1 MGVAGPL
8 WQLLVVW
15 SGHVDQH
22 GFCATLGPHTHVF
35 RHSAGLRG
43 SRVLPQAHLAEKALT
58 MPPITDHPLRYA
70 TVNELHARPFPA
82 LGVPSTAVYVAIK
95 EPFAAV
101 NRDREKDRSHLLAL
115 LDRHGSPHPQ
125 PGATHFQGPIG
136 RAELKWESHTEFV
149 TYTAFSPGLSKRPF
163 DPADAELLPEDWLA
177 DAPGKRLTSVLIRIE
192 GMPDTEDELFAK
204 LDEWFVPESLAV
216 SRVVD
221 GAAVIA
227 GDFRIDP
234 AGHMRFAV
242 FVKEGTGQRRVGRI
256 VQRLCEIETYRAMSM
271 LGLMRSRDLSARL
284 NALDPRLSGL
294 VEGLDNAVPA
304 PEAALH
310 DLLTISAELE
320 SLAVHFSFRFG
331 ATAAYEAI
339 VNQRIEVLR
348 EQRIEGRQTFAE
360 FMMRRYDP
368 AMRTVKSAEG
378 RLQSMADRAQ
388 RAAELLRTRV
398 DVERSAQNQKLLE
411 SMDKRADLQLRLQRT
426 VEGLSTV
433 AISYYA
439 VNLTAYLA
447 YPLTEPLGLTH
458 GMTMAILT
466 PVIVL
471 AVWLGIRRIR
481 NHLD

>member
-1 MGVAGPL
+1 
-8 WQLLVVW
+8 
-15 SGHVDQH
+15 
-22 GFCATLGPHTHVF
+22 
-35 RHSAGLRG
+35 
-43 SRVLPQAHLAEKALT
+43 
-58 MPPITDHPLRYA
+58 
-70 TVNELHARPFPA
+70 
-82 LGVPSTAVYVAIK
+82 
-95 EPFAAV
+95 
-101 NRDREKDRSHLLAL
+101 
-115 LDRHGSPHPQ
+115 
-125 PGATHFQGPIG
+125 
-136 RAELKWESHTEFV
+136 V

-163 DPADAELLPEDWLA
+163 DPADAEVLPEEWLST
-177 DAPGKRLTSVLIRIE
+177 APGRRLTSVMIRVAH
-192 GMPDTEDELFAK
+192 MPETEAELLGQ

-242 FVKEGTGQRRVGRI
+242 FVRPGTGSRRVGRI

-284 NALDPRLSGL
+284 NTLDPRLSSL
-294 VEGLDNAVPA
+294 VSGLDNAEPA
-304 PEAALH
+304 PEVALH
-310 DLLTISAELE
+310 NLLTISAELE
-320 SLAVHFSFRFG
+320 SLAVQFSFRFG

-368 AMRTVKSAEG
+368 AMRTVKSSES
-378 RLQSMADRAQ
+378 RLQGMAERAQ

-439 VNLTAYLA
+439 VNLLA
-447 YPLTEPLGLTH
+447 YVMEPAAHALHLTH
-458 GMTMAILT
+458 AQTMAILT
-466 PVIVL
+466 PIVL
-471 AVWLGIRRIR
+471 VAVWLGIRRIR